1 MNINISIFLPLLAAG
16 VAMICKYILF
26 KVGYQDLVISGMP
39 SGHAAAFG
47 ALITFLL
54 LTKSNPKLLC
64 VAGTIV
70 IAYLFDV
77 WRMHYFITK
86 DKEEIDLGHSV
97 EEIVV
102 GLIIGIL
109 TVYIYSQSYNLS
121 K

>member
-1 MNINISIFLPLLAAG
+1 MNINISIFLPLLAIGIAT
-16 VAMICKYILF
+16 ICKYILY

-39 SGHAAAFG
+39 SGHAAGFG
-47 ALITFLL
+47 ALITFLF
-54 LTKSNPKLLC
+54 LTKSDPKLLC
-64 VAGTIV
+64 VALTIV
-70 IAYLFDV
+70 IAYLFDI

-97 EEIVV
+97 EEIVP

-109 TVYIYSQSYNLS
+109 TVFVYSQYYSLS